1 MWFVAIAMGNAI
13 SSPNRSHLFVFISL
27 GNSFSNGDH
36 SLLLP
41 TSFFFFFPGCI
52 CGMWKLLG
60 WVRTQTTA
68 ATQVCSENA
77 ETLTHCATRE
87 LHLLL
92 TFLSPGEV
100 SGVCFVL
107 FL

>member
-41 TSFFFFFPGCI
+41 TSFFFKCI
-52 CGMWKLLG
+52 AI
-60 WVRTQTTA
+60 Q
-68 ATQVCSENA
+68 
-77 ETLTHCATRE
+77 
-87 LHLLL
+87 
-92 TFLSPGEV
+92 
-100 SGVCFVL
+100 L
-107 FL
+107 FS